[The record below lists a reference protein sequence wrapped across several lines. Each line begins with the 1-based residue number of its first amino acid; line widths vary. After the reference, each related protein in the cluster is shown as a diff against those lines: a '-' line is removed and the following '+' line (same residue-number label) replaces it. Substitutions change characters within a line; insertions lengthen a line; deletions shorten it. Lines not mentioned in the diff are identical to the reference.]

1 MQKRQREMFD
11 YILRCWRLNTLHILK
26 NVMIGQ
32 SSEFEKCDTL
42 RSETRSET
50 RPIYCKSITSRL
62 FNLSIITFKALG
74 VVSLL
79 TYFKEH
85 LWQNNIYFQTQYF
98 ILIQKYDR
106 NRSYVPPT
114 YLFALI
120 NDAYYRITNSY
131 VISQKQL

>member
-1 MQKRQREMFD
+1 
-11 YILRCWRLNTLHILK
+11 
-26 NVMIGQ
+26 MIGQ

-106 NRSYVPPT
+106 NRSYVSPT

-120 NDAYYRITNSY
+120 NDAYYRKTNSY